1 MQAPPKELLLAQT
14 EHYVEYSQSGRIV
27 KGNEKAKVQS
37 KYEEDIHPGNHTSV
51 WGSFWTQGMAERDK
65 L

>member
-1 MQAPPKELLLAQT
+1 MAQT

-51 WGSFWTQGMAERDK
+51 WGSFWMQGRTTAVRRG
-65 L
+65 